1 MGMNKVQIEH
11 LGYILDTT
19 QDLISNKYEKGAAE
33 HKTILSEDYDKHQ
46 LIDMAIEE
54 AVDQLTYLL
63 TLKEKL

>member
-1 MGMNKVQIEH
+1 MAMNSKQIEH
-11 LGYILDTT
+11 LGYILDQT

-54 AVDQLTYLL
+54 AVDQITYLL
-63 TLKEKL
+63 TLKGKL

>member
-1 MGMNKVQIEH
+1 MAMNSKQIEH

>member
-1 MGMNKVQIEH
+1 MAMNSKQIEH

-54 AVDQLTYLL
+54 AVDQITYLL
-63 TLKEKL
+63 TLKGKL